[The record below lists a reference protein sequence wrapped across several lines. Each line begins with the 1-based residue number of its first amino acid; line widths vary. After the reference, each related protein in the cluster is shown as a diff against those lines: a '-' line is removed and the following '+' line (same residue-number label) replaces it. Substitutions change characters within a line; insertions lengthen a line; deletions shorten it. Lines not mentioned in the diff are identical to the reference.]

1 MATEAAQLASWCMV
15 GMARSIVFFFL
26 RVYLATFGTW
36 YLILLGVIAIAVML
50 LRPRGLWGLLAD
62 RFDLHLFPIRRR
74 LIRDPGDDK
83 YTPGA
88 RS

>member
-1 MATEAAQLASWCMV
+1 MTYPNTTPALCESRRRLRGTPGAQPA
-15 GMARSIVFFFL
+15 
-26 RVYLATFGTW
+26 
-36 YLILLGVIAIAVML
+36 
-50 LRPRGLWGLLAD
+50 LWGLLAD

>member
-1 MATEAAQLASWCMV
+1 MGGIDHRLTRLGQGANRGDPTGTTSVTLPNGKIWRTGGASTPGAQPA
-15 GMARSIVFFFL
+15 
-26 RVYLATFGTW
+26 
-36 YLILLGVIAIAVML
+36 
-50 LRPRGLWGLLAD
+50 LWGLLAD